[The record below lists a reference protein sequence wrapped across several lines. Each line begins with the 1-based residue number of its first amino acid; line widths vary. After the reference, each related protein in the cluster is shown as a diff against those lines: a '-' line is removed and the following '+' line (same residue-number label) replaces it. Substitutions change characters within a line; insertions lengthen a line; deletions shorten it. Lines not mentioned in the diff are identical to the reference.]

1 MNKLMLVA
9 ALAACRDDGRAPT
22 AHATGSVQGTLTAID
37 QVSTHYSPL
46 AQITAQNA
54 GTLHVA
60 WTYETG
66 SARGHEGA
74 PLVDADTLYVVTP
87 FPNSLVALSLDGHV
101 KWQATVVQNP
111 AAEGRACC
119 DVVNHG
125 AALANGTVY
134 FATLD
139 AQLVAVDAHS
149 GAVKWTTSLG
159 DADLGETITAQ
170 PVVAGDLV
178 LVGTS
183 GELFGKRGKLV
194 GVDAATGDTRWSA
207 YSTGP
212 DADAKIGPR
221 YHPFY
226 DADRGTDLGA
236 RTWPSDSWQHGGGDV
251 SGALAIDPASG
262 IIFHGTG
269 APAPWNQDQRPGDNK
284 WTSGVFARDAKTGE
298 ALWFYPFTSHARYP
312 YDATSSLVLA
322 ELSGRAVILHP
333 DANGYLYILDR
344 ATGEVLAADPFVDVT
359 ESKYVDPNS
368 GRLVENDDKQPLP
381 SDVVRDVCPAAA
393 GAASWQPAAFSPT
406 TGLLYI
412 PHQTMCMDFEAVP
425 TGFVAQTPYLGA
437 NLKMYDAPSAH
448 GNLGALTAWDPVKRR
463 PAWSIPDEF
472 PVWSGV
478 LATAGGLVFYGT
490 MAGDFR
496 AVDAATG
503 RIVWQQHLPSG
514 IVGQPITFE
523 AAGRQ
528 YIAVYSGVGGW
539 PGAILTNGLDAR
551 DATAGRGFAGAMKA
565 LPHKTEAH
573 GRLYVF
579 TL

>member
-1 MNKLMLVA
+1 MNKLVLLA

-22 AHATGSVQGTLTAID
+22 AHGTGSVQGTLTATDTI
-37 QVSTHYSPL
+37 STHFSPL
-46 AQITAQNA
+46 AQITAQNVDK
-54 GTLHVA
+54 LHVA
-60 WTYETG
+60 WSYDTG

-74 PLVDADTLYVVTP
+74 PLVAGDTLYVVTP
-87 FPNSLVALSLDGHV
+87 FPNTLIALSLDGRV
-101 KWQATVVQNP
+101 KWQATVKQNP
-111 AAEGRACC
+111 AAEARACC

-125 AALANGTVY
+125 AAIANGTVY

-139 AQLVAVDAHS
+139 AQLVAVDAAS
-149 GAVKWTTSLG
+149 GQVKWTTSLG
-159 DADLGETITAQ
+159 DADLGDTITAQ

-194 GVDAATGDTRWSA
+194 AVDAVTGDPQWSA

-212 DADAKIGPR
+212 DADVKIGPR
-221 YHPFY
+221 YRPFY

-236 RTWPSDSWQHGGGDV
+236 RTWPSDSWQRGGGDV
-251 SGALAIDPASG
+251 SGALALDG
-262 IIFHGTG
+262 TTVFHGTG
-269 APAPWNQDQRPGDNK
+269 APAPWNHDQRPGDNK

-298 ALWFYPFTSHARYP
+298 AVWFTPFTSHARYP
-312 YDATSSLVLA
+312 YDATASLVLA
-322 ELSGRAVILHP
+322 ELAGRPVLLHP
-333 DANGYLYILDR
+333 DANGYVYVLDR

-359 ESKYVDPNS
+359 ESKYVDTKS

-381 SDVVRDVCPAAA
+381 NEVVRDVCPSAA
-393 GAASWQPAAFSPT
+393 GAASWQPAAFSPAT
-406 TGLLYI
+406 HLLYI
-412 PHQTMCMDFEAVP
+412 PHQTMCMDFEAIP
-425 TGFVAQTPYLGA
+425 TGFLAQTPYIGA
-437 NLKMYDAPSAH
+437 NVKMYDAPDAH

-463 PAWSIPDEF
+463 AAWSIPDEF

-503 RIVWQQHLPSG
+503 RIVWSQHLASG
-514 IVGQPITFE
+514 IVGQPVTFE
-523 AAGRQ
+523 ANGRQ

-539 PGAILTNGLDAR
+539 PGEIVTNGLDAR
-551 DATAGRGFAGAMKA
+551 DATAGRGFAAAMKA
-565 LPHKTEAH
+565 LPTKTAAH